1 MKFIIPEGID
11 FLRWTGACCTHVLT
25 KIHFC
30 GAAGTTTGSQHLLEV
45 NGSRILLDCGMYQ
58 GRREE
63 AWHINKDFPYFS
75 PADVDVVILS
85 HAHIDHSGNLPNL
98 VKKGFQGNVYSTYA
112 TRDLCQIM
120 LADAARIQEHDC
132 AFINKM
138 NKRRGIDQPEVY
150 PTYSE
155 QDAERCMRLFVNIGY
170 ERPIP
175 VAPGVTLTFYDAGH
189 ILGAAQVCLD
199 IEDRDDGKK
208 KRFLFSGDVGRGDN
222 ELLRDPVP
230 VPDVD
235 ILLMESTYGG
245 RFHEAPSR
253 DDETFCQAIREA
265 LELGGRI
272 YIPSFAVERTQQLLY
287 LLNRAYHEGHL
298 PLLPVY
304 VDSPMAVSATGIFSI
319 HPECFNKEVYDFL
332 FREQDPFSFEQLR
345 LIRSVGESQALNRMD
360 GQAIII
366 SASGMCEAGRILH
379 HLANNIGNP
388 KNTVLFVGYCAEHTL
403 GRKIIDGWKEV
414 PILGKQ
420 YRVRARIREM
430 DSFSGHADHGELLEY
445 FDRTGGPKSNIILVH
460 GEEQASLALANALE
474 ERQAN
479 PVSIAQLGSVMVL

>member
-1 MKFIIPEGID
+1 
-11 FLRWTGACCTHVLT
+11 
-25 KIHFC
+25 
-30 GAAGTTTGSQHLLEV
+30 
-45 NGSRILLDCGMYQ
+45 MYQ

-75 PADVDVVILS
+75 PAEVDAVVLS

-98 VKKGFQGNVYSTYA
+98 VKQGFLGNIYSTFA
-112 TRDLCQIM
+112 TRDLCQLM

-138 NKRRGIDQPEVY
+138 NKRRGIHQPDVY

-155 QDAERCMRLFVNIGY
+155 QDAERCMRQFVNIGY
-170 ERPIP
+170 GRPIP
-175 VAPGVTLTFYDAGH
+175 VVPGVTLTFYDAGH

-199 IEDRDDGKK
+199 IEDREDGRK

-222 ELLRDPVP
+222 ELLRDPIP

-253 DDETFCQAIREA
+253 DDETFCRAIKEA
-265 LELGGRI
+265 LELGGRV
-272 YIPSFAVERTQQLLY
+272 YIPAFAVERTQQLLY
-287 LLNRAYHEGHL
+287 LLNRAYHEGTL

-304 VDSPMAVSATGIFSI
+304 VDSPMAVGATEIFRI

-332 FREQDPFSFEQLR
+332 FREKDPFCFEQLR
-345 LIRSVGESQALNRMD
+345 LIRSVGESQALNKMN

-379 HLANNIGNP
+379 HLANNIGDP

-403 GRKIIDGWKEV
+403 GRKIMDGWKEV

-420 YRVRARIREM
+420 YPVRARIREM

-445 FDRTGGPKSNIILVH
+445 FDRTGGPKRNIILVH
-460 GEEQASLALANALE
+460 GEEKATHALAEALR

-479 PVSIAQLGSVMVL
+479 PVSIAQLGSAMVL